1 MCRVHLKWLSDRL
14 LSGVYH
20 SADHFTGLSSTVP
33 LGDEMVGSVPTL
45 QMANLEVDK
54 AQHKL
59 EVLVFLFC
67 SFVLGTYAF
76 KLLTVTLDLK
86 RWISFFS

>member
-1 MCRVHLKWLSDRL
+1 
-14 LSGVYH
+14 
-20 SADHFTGLSSTVP
+20 
-33 LGDEMVGSVPTL
+33 MVGSVPTL

-86 RWISFFS
+86 HWISFFLECSCRCLLFLENRSQLFYSMGLYQKKRADTNHENFG